1 MSIMNTYV
9 QGRRTYGGG
18 KTVWHTI
25 TEKYPV
31 GGSIDVT
38 KYKAG
43 DLVPAGS
50 MVALDVIGGKA
61 EIVTKDDAVKLKDV
75 IGLTQGDIYVPE
87 NAVAITTDVVTKGM
101 VEADL
106 IPEVPAEVVAKL
118 SGITFARRF
127 KQETQ
132 EAGGEV

>member
-31 GGSIDVT
+31 GGSIDVK

-43 DLVPAGS
+43 DLIEAGS

-61 EIVTKDDAVKLKDV
+61 EIVTENDTDKLKDV
-75 IGLTQGDIYVPE
+75 IGLTQGEIYVPE
-87 NAVAITTDVVTKGM
+87 NAVAITTEVVTKGM

-106 IPEVPAEVVAKL
+106 IPKVPAEVKAKL

-127 KQETQ
+127 KEET
-132 EAGGEV
+132 GGEG

>member
-1 MSIMNTYV
+1 MNTYV
-9 QGRRTYGGG
+9 QGRKTYGGG

-31 GGSIDVT
+31 GGSIDVK

-43 DLVPAGS
+43 DLIQAGS

-61 EIVTKDDAVKLKDV
+61 EIVTENDTDKLKDV
-75 IGLTQGDIYVPE
+75 IGLTQGEIYVPE
-87 NAVAITTDVVTKGM
+87 NAVAITTEVVTKGM

-106 IPEVPAEVVAKL
+106 IPKVPAEVRAKL

-127 KQETQ
+127 KE
-132 EAGGEV
+132 ESGGEV

>member
-9 QGRRTYGGG
+9 QGRKTYGGG

-31 GGSIDVT
+31 GGSIDVK

-43 DLVPAGS
+43 DLIEAGS

-61 EIVTKDDAVKLKDV
+61 EIVTESDTDKLKDV
-75 IGLTQGDIYVPE
+75 IGLTQGEIYVPE
-87 NAVAITTDVVTKGM
+87 NAVAITTEVVTKGM

-106 IPEVPAEVVAKL
+106 IPKVPAEVRAKL

-127 KQETQ
+127 KE
-132 EAGGEV
+132 ESGGEG